1 MFSILVVEDDPA
13 IREMLT
19 IYLQSRQY
27 EVLEANNGKKSL
39 EVLQKTTP
47 DLILLDWMLP
57 DTDGV
62 KLIPQIRQMP
72 VHKEL
77 PILMLT
83 ARAEESDKVK
93 GLDIGA
99 DDYMTKPVSLKE
111 LDARVRALIR
121 RSQGLT
127 QQQLLTHGPIIINPE
142 NKTVNINGEAVKI
155 SGMEYRLLHFFM
167 KNPERLYSRAQLLD
181 CVWGQTVFVEERTVD
196 VHIMRLRKILKNH
209 KVDSALKTIRGSG
222 YSFSVNKL

>member
-1 MFSILVVEDDPA
+1 MFSILVVEDDDA

-19 IYLQSRQY
+19 MYLNSKKYTVHEATNGRQA
-27 EVLEANNGKKSL
+27 LEQLHKS
-39 EVLQKTTP
+39 TP
-47 DLILLDWMLP
+47 DLLLLDWMLP

-62 KLIPQIRQMP
+62 KLIPQIRDISA
-72 VHKEL
+72 HKEL
-77 PILMLT
+77 PIMMLT
-83 ARAEESDKVK
+83 ARAEEADKIK

-127 QQQLLTHGPIIINPE
+127 QQQLLVLGTITLDPD
-142 NKTVNINGEAVKI
+142 NKSVDINGEKVKI

-167 KNPERLYSRAQLLD
+167 KNPDRLYSRAQLLD
-181 CVWGQTVFVEERTVD
+181 SVWGQTVFVEERTVD
-196 VHIMRLRKILKNH
+196 VHIMRLRKILK
-209 KVDSALKTIRGSG
+209 KYKIDSLLKTIRGEG
-222 YSFSVNKL
+222 YRFSVNND